1 MMDFAVGSWVRF
13 GESAWLVQNKRES
26 IHMLDLVR
34 VGDGAWT
41 TTTPEGLSPWTPR
54 VGDWVRWEGAR
65 VDRGGLTREAWRVE
79 SVHDGGC
86 AGANRDGGFVHSFRA
101 PDCRLIPAPP
111 PTQAVERAEVEERIA
126 VELLNRPRPVGS
138 LFGIDASTYRIADYV
153 DPVIAPPPAPR
164 GNTTCTRCGGP
175 ALVLLNDVE
184 CMAAKC
190 ESPAEL
196 EPDDV
201 IREVDGHLAK
211 WPLVRAEF
219 AGKRYD
225 ECREWHT
232 AHVEPT
238 YVAIGRGVVAKHPTE
253 EGARAAWRLAVG
265 GGR

>member
-1 MMDFAVGSWVRF
+1 MKASERFRVVAGDRDLRAWAAERRQRLGEATMFGVAHGDIITHHSKDLYRTGPGEPLVWLPPHAV
-13 GESAWLVQNKRES
+13 
-26 IHMLDLVR
+26 
-34 VGDGAWT
+34 
-41 TTTPEGLSPWTPR
+41 
-54 VGDWVRWEGAR
+54 
-65 VDRGGLTREAWRVE
+65 EA
-79 SVHDGGC
+79 
-86 AGANRDGGFVHSFRA
+86 
-101 PDCRLIPAPP
+101 LP

-138 LFGIDASTYRIADYV
+138 LFGIYASTYRIADYV
-153 DPVIAPPPAPR
+153 EPVMAPPPAPR
-164 GNTTCTRCGGP
+164 SNTTCTRCGGP
-175 ALVLLNDVE
+175 AYTGLLHVE

-201 IREVDGHLAK
+201 VREVDGHLAK

-225 ECREWHT
+225 ECREWHA